1 MSPTAGKARPA
12 EEGTEVSGKTEVRG
26 GQALQ
31 PRVFSEA
38 VPEFR
43 EDATRISEN
52 PAAGSQGKIQL
63 SEEKAGHRRGAA
75 R

>member
-12 EEGTEVSGKTEVRG
+12 EEGTEVSGEAELRA

-38 VPEFR
+38 ASEFR

-52 PAAGSQGKIQL
+52 PDAGSLGKIQL
-63 SEEKAGHRRGAA
+63 SEEKAGGAA